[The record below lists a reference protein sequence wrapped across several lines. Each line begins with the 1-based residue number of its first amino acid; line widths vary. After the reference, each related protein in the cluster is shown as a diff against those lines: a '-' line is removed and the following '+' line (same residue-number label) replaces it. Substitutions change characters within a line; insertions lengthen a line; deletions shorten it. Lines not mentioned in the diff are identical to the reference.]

1 MPTSQYLSKDEISSI
16 HWYIANTLLSYEEIA
31 DVHGRTTP
39 TILRVKNLFLTAL
52 ASRFR
57 TALVSYNANKAKRK
71 VGPILTRSGYY
82 RSHTPSWWT
91 GTECAPNYV
100 FSHVLVCCKKH
111 GLTYLPKGMCV
122 HHINGIRTD
131 NRWYNLQLMT
141 KKEHVRLHNLA
152 RDSYLCLKRAT

>member
-16 HWYIANTLLSYEEIA
+16 YWYIANTLLSYEEIA

-39 TILRVKNLFLTAL
+39 TVLRVKNLFLTAL

-71 VGPILTRSGYY
+71 AGPILTRSGYY
-82 RSHTPSWWT
+82 RSHKPSWWT
-91 GTECAPNYV
+91 GTGCAPNYV

-111 GLTYLPKGMCV
+111 GLTYLPKVCV
-122 HHINGIRTD
+122 FIISTVFVPIIVGIIF
-131 NRWYNLQLMT
+131 N
-141 KKEHVRLHNLA
+141 
-152 RDSYLCLKRAT
+152 